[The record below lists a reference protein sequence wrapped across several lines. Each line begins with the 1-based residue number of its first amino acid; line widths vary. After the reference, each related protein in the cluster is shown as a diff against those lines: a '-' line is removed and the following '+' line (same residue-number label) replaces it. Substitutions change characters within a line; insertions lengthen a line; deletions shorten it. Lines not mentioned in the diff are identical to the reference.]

1 MKLDGIKKTIKKANE
16 DVQKEVDKGAAA
28 AKKAREDGEK
38 KLDETA
44 AKANKSIENSKLP
57 DPVKKAAKDAVSA
70 GHKAATDAV
79 EKAKQAAKEAVE
91 KAEAAAKEAV
101 DKAEEEA
108 NKAIDAAET
117 KVKEIVAKAS
127 DDLGKAIDDSNLPG
141 PVKDLAKQGLSALE
155 GAANKG
161 IEDLKAGAKDMV
173 KDLAANADD
182 LIGHLKDK
190 ALEVLGF
197 EAAAPIKD
205 VPVKAPAVVAAPVS
219 TDTSRKF
226 DHRGGFNFRIELG
239 GVAAGA
245 FTAVDGL
252 TAEVELVEY
261 AGGMDMYTRQIPG
274 RPKIAPIT
282 LKKGYINTAALWD
295 WMKATMDGTLKFEN
309 VSIVLLADDGDT
321 EVVRYDLQETW
332 PSRWAGF
339 QLDAQSSGAMI
350 EELELQTR
358 SISRVAA

>member
-1 MKLDGIKKTIKKANE
+1 MKGLEGVKKTIKKANE
-16 DVQKEVDKGAAA
+16 DVQKEVDKAAA
-28 AKKAREDGEK
+28 VAKKAREDGEK
-38 KLDETA
+38 KLDDTA
-44 AKANKSIENSKLP
+44 AKAQKSLDKSKLP
-57 DPVKKAAKDAVSA
+57 DPVKKAAKNAVSA

-79 EKAKQAAKEAVE
+79 KKAKEAAKSAVE
-91 KAEAAAKEAV
+91 EAEKKAKEAV
-101 DKAEEEA
+101 DEAEKVANDAIDEA
-108 NKAIDAAET
+108 DKAIKGIVKKAAD
-117 KVKEIVAKAS
+117 S
-127 DDLGKAIDDSNLPG
+127 LGKAIDDSSLPG
-141 PVKDLAKQGLSALE
+141 PVKDLAKKGLDALQK
-155 GAANKG
+155 AANKG
-161 IEDLKAGAKDMV
+161 IDDLKKGAKDMV
-173 KDLAANADD
+173 KDLAKNADD
-182 LIGHLKDK
+182 LISHVKDK

-197 EAAAPIKD
+197 EPAKPIKD
-205 VPVKAPAVVAAPVS
+205 VKPKPPTPKPVS

-239 GVAAGA
+239 GIAAGA

-252 TAEVELVEY
+252 TAEIEMVEY
-261 AGGMDMYTRQIPG
+261 AGGMDMYARQIPG

-295 WMKATMDGTLKFEN
+295 WMKNTMDGTVQFEN
-309 VSIVLLADDGDT
+309 VSIVLLADDGNT
-321 EVVRYDLQETW
+321 EIVRYDLQETW